1 MDTELTTVVRDR
13 LEGAGL
19 DQGVAAMVVAACTG
33 TPLEA
38 ADTATWPDTVAGGDA
53 VGSGTTQVFLDGI
66 TVQGFRGIGT
76 SRRLDLPSGP
86 GLTLVVGRNG
96 SGKSSFAE
104 GLEMCLTGES
114 HRWAGRSKAWK
125 ETWRNLHDGDVA
137 RVDVDVVG
145 LDDRPRTLTHSWPD
159 EGDVDTGRSVLDD
172 GRTVQELGWSTP
184 LAQYRPMLSFNEL
197 GGMFDG
203 RPADLYDAIAD
214 ILGVQPLR
222 DAVEVLRQAR
232 LAGAKPIK
240 AVKDRRKAL
249 VEELRASADP
259 RADQVLAAIDGRTW
273 DLQAATD
280 AMAED
285 STQPTSDL
293 ARLRA
298 LATLDSPHPVD
309 ATAAATALR
318 DAQSAHAEA
327 TTTDAGRADRVAA
340 LLRQVIG
347 HVDHDG
353 PTPCPL
359 CGSGTT
365 LDAGWAKE
373 ARTRA
378 DELAEQAQAVRRADA
393 DLAAARRAATALM
406 TTPPDALAT
415 ASLVGLDASA
425 ASTAWATL
433 HGGPDGQGIPEDPLG
448 LAAHVEVAVPAVHD
462 AVTTLNAL
470 AASTLDAKQDDWR
483 PLANAVARW
492 VDDAHD
498 ALAAD
503 IRAGRAKQAETWLGR
518 VRHGDRAGPVRPHPR
533 SGAGLLGSAAPAV
546 QRQPEEPPP
555 PAVRG
560 EAFAG
565 AGRGGRRPGRLGAG
579 CDEPGRAA
587 RAGAGGVP
595 AAGDAGCKP
604 LPLPGARRPGAG
616 DGPLEGGGAG
626 AGAGGGGGDPTGDRA
641 DPRHPAARRRPAAA
655 DRGDGGGGAAARPV
669 GGRPEGRRRPGRPPP
684 RRRPRDRP
692 DGGPQAG
699 GAGTPG
705 RPDGTRGARGA
716 VGGARA
722 PAAAGPGEDH
732 HAVDRLLADASTHD
746 LLTLAL
752 FDDDKLGDQLF
763 PTLNRW
769 GRSFADVFNDCKKG
783 AHVGERRITDE
794 REFVRQLR
802 NLVDRIRREAS

>member
-1 MDTELTTVVRDR
+1 MDKELTTVVRDR

-38 ADTATWPDTVAGGDA
+38 ADTATWPDTVPGGDA

-145 LDDRPRTLTHSWPD
+145 LDDCPRTLTHSWPD

-232 LAGAKPIK
+232 LADAKPIK
-240 AVKDRRKAL
+240 AVKDRRKTL

-280 AMAED
+280 AIAED

-327 TTTDAGRADRVAA
+327 TTTDAGRADRIAA
-340 LLRQVIG
+340 LLRQAIG

-353 PTPCPL
+353 PIPCPL

-365 LDAGWAKE
+365 LDAGWAEE

-393 DLAAARRAATALM
+393 DLTAARRAATALL

-433 HGGPDGQGIPEDPLG
+433 HGGPDGQGVPEDPLA

-483 PLANAVARW
+483 PLVNAVARW

-503 IRAGRAKQAETWLGR
+503 VRAGRAKQAETWLAECATEIERARFDPIREAVQGYW
-518 VRHGDRAGPVRPHPR
+518 DRLRLQSNVSLKNLHLQR
-533 SGAGLLGSAAPAV
+533 SGARRSLELDVAVDDRDASALGVMSQGELHALALAVFLPRATLDASPFRFLVLDDPVQAMDPSKVEGLARVLAEVAETRQVIVLTHDTRLPDAVRQLQIEATVVEV
-546 QRQPEEPPP
+546 QRRARSVVDLKVVDDPVGRHLDDAHAIARTADLK
-555 PAVRG
+555 PAVR
-560 EAFAG
+560 A
-565 AGRGGRRPGRLGAG
+565 RLVAQMG
-579 CDEPGRAA
+579 
-587 RAGAGGVP
+587 
-595 AAGDAGCKP
+595 
-604 LPLPGARRPGAG
+604 
-616 DGPLEGGGAG
+616 
-626 AGAGGGGGDPTGDRA
+626 
-641 DPRHPAARRRPAAA
+641 
-655 DRGDGGGGAAARPV
+655 
-669 GGRPEGRRRPGRPPP
+669 
-684 RRRPRDRP
+684 
-692 DGGPQAG
+692 
-699 GAGTPG
+699 
-705 RPDGTRGARGA
+705 RGA
-716 VGGARA
+716 VEALSVELVRRRRLGR
-722 PAAAGPGEDH
+722 GEAH

-752 FDDDKLGDQLF
+752 FDNDTQGDQLF

-802 NLVDRIRREAS
+802 NLIDRIRREAS